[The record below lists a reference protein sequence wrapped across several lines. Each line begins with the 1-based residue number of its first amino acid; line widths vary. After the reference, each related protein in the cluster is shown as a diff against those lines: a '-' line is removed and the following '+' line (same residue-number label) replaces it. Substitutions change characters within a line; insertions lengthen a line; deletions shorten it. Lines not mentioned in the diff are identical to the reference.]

1 MTQQQLEKAAR
12 MLMNSKQLTGGDEP
26 KFLPK
31 IYVVNGECC
40 LFLNA
45 ARRIA
50 YGTSYAIEVVTIE
63 DAWEIHTGLPSDS
76 LKKSEVAWEFDT
88 TGSTYEGRLYCDNYS
103 VLAGA
108 VPNPVVKLMTGKSD
122 PTAMLEVPI
131 NRLFLSV
138 RAQNILTRL
147 GINTYGEL
155 LKFGREPLLKL
166 RNMGV
171 TTISV
176 FDAEM
181 DRVGLWNQ
189 WKFNRPINV

>member
-50 YGTSYAIEVVTIE
+50 YGTTYPIEVMTIE
-63 DAWEIHTGLPSDS
+63 EAWEIHTGLSADS
-76 LKKSEVAWEFDT
+76 LKKDRVAWDFDT
-88 TGSTYEGRLYCDNYS
+88 TGSTFDGRLYCDNYKL
-103 VLAGA
+103 LAAG
-108 VPNPVVKLMTGKSD
+108 VPNPVVRVMTGKED
-122 PTAMLEVPI
+122 QTARLDEPI
-131 NRLFLSV
+131 NMLFFGA
-138 RAQNILTRL
+138 RAQNIMTRL
-147 GINTYGEL
+147 GAKTYRDLLNT
-155 LKFGREPLLKL
+155 GRKTLSKL
-166 RNMGV
+166 RNVGV
-171 TTISV
+171 TTLSE

-189 WKFNRPINV
+189 WKFNKPINS